1 MCTISWELDVI
12 CYITVKDCSWS
23 VGFSGVTFV
32 FLLRKKGFFF
42 SKEQIFGSLSS
53 TSLETID
60 FL

>member
-32 FLLRKKGFFF
+32 CLRERKDFF

-53 TSLETID
+53 SSLETID